1 MARKCQSLRW
11 VSVMDRVEYD
21 NLKFLNIEETN
32 EDLSEID
39 ETLSRIGIQ
48 GGRLNEGLCV
58 PVEQ

>member
-1 MARKCQSLRW
+1 
-11 VSVMDRVEYD
+11 MDRVEYD